1 MLLEIFG
8 SYTPKTQSND
18 SQVKFPGKKILL
30 AEDNEMNTEIAVEI
44 LKRYEIETVCVQNG
58 QEAVTKF
65 NTSDDKEFDIILM
78 DIQMPILDGYEATK
92 TIRNSAH
99 PRAKSI
105 PIIAM
110 TANAFAEDI
119 SMSLASGMNNHISKP
134 IDIHE
139 LIQTLSLYFLDS

>member
-1 MLLEIFG
+1 
-8 SYTPKTQSND
+8 
-18 SQVKFPGKKILL
+18 
-30 AEDNEMNTEIAVEI
+30 
-44 LKRYEIETVCVQNG
+44 
-58 QEAVTKF
+58 
-65 NTSDDKEFDIILM
+65 M

-99 PRAKSI
+99 PRAKTI